1 MEVGKHVKRLWSGEL
16 LAFQTIF
23 SKCSLEK
30 NTCSFQRAKGRFLL
44 STKALLCLLEKDLQ
58 PGWV

>member
-1 MEVGKHVKRLWSGEL
+1 MIKVGKHVKRFWSGEL

-30 NTCSFQRAKGRFLL
+30 KLVIFKELKVDS
-44 STKALLCLLEKDLQ
+44 S
-58 PGWV
+58 